1 MQQRR
6 KYSKEYK
13 LEAVRLVQ
21 QSDIPL
27 SQVANNLGINDN
39 ILRRWVKEHTEPNKS
54 AFTGYGTA
62 RDQELSAL
70 KQELKQVKKER
81 DFLREAAT
89 YFAKVSK

>member
-6 KYSKEYK
+6 KYSREYK
-13 LEAVRLVQ
+13 LEAVQLVQ

-27 SQVANNLGINDN
+27 SQVATNLGINDN
-39 ILRRWVKEHTEPNKS
+39 MLRRWIKEHSEPNK
-54 AFTGYGTA
+54 ATFTGYGSP
-62 RDQELSAL
+62 RDQELATL
-70 KQELKQVKKER
+70 RQELKQVKKER